1 MCMQT
6 FYRFIRRLLLSSGL
20 WWMLVG
26 KDTASW
32 YLGAAIILPIC
43 LWNITEVIETQES
56 RFRFW
61 RLTWFVP
68 YFLWRSVVGS
78 CDVAWRAM
86 HWSLPISPAMLSY
99 PFRLPSEG
107 FARVVFANCLSLSP
121 GTLSVAW
128 QEDTLLVHLITDS
141 PESAAAVRRLE
152 SQVAWMFG
160 HALPIEENIIQGKR
174 VSV

>member
-1 MCMQT
+1 MQT
-6 FYRFIRRLLLSSGL
+6 FYRFIRRLLLLSGL
-20 WWMLVG
+20 WWILVG
-26 KDTASW
+26 NDLSSW
-32 YLGAAIILPIC
+32 YLGAVIILSIC
-43 LWNITEVIETQES
+43 LWNLNAVIETQKS
-56 RFRFW
+56 KFRLW

-68 YFLWRSVVGS
+68 YFLWRTVLGS

-99 PFRLPSEG
+99 PFRLPREG
-107 FARVVFANCLSLSP
+107 LARVVFANCLSLSP

-141 PESAAAVRRLE
+141 PESAATVRRLE

-160 HALPIEENIIQGKR
+160 CPLPNEENITQGER